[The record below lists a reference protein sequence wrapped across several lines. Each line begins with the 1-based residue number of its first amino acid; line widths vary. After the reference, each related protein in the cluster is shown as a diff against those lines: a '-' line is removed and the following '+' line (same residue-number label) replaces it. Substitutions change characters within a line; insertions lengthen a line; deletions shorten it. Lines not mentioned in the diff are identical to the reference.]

1 LLRKPYKFCHP
12 RRGFSNLASG
22 CFWPIAE
29 IVDAE
34 IDAGFT
40 SALEQE
46 AEQRAH
52 LFIQSLQG
60 FSCTQIHFPKCTK
73 NNFVSEKPI
82 FHSQGM
88 GPDGAAFGRP
98 GVGFG
103 VGESMRLILDFKNG
117 VA

>member
-1 LLRKPYKFCHP
+1 MTGDR
-12 RRGFSNLASG
+12 S
-22 CFWPIAE
+22 WPIAE

-60 FSCTQIHFPKCTK
+60 FSCTQIHFLKMHQK
-73 NNFVSEKPI
+73 
-82 FHSQGM
+82 
-88 GPDGAAFGRP
+88 
-98 GVGFG
+98 
-103 VGESMRLILDFKNG
+103 
-117 VA
+117 